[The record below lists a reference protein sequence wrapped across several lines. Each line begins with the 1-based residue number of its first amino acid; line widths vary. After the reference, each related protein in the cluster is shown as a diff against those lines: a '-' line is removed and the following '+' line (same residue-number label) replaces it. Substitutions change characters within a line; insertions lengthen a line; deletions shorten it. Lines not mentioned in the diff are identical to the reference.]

1 MCVFCSSKSNKSIK
15 SLVCVGLEFT
25 DVSKAYKTNDFAV
38 FACSVLDGAR
48 GREEGRTTRPP
59 KWSKVNKVNSFCVFL
74 VISA

>member
-1 MCVFCSSKSNKSIK
+1 MCVSGSSKSKKLIK

-48 GREEGRTTRPP
+48 GAGGGTDDKTP
-59 KWSKVNKVNSFCVFL
+59 KL
-74 VISA
+74 VKSQ